1 MTSFIWR
8 DSPANR
14 SKILRALTS
23 TFENRDI
30 LLWNPKDREDIS
42 YQLSEAFIYFNNETP
57 GIFGKGFIPGKTDTI
72 SWFKILHLG
81 ILISAKLENCSVKF
95 NFDRKTKGN
104 LLKAFVFREG
114 GIVRK
119 NNEYILSEF
128 RDANVQIEPI
138 FDLVFGEGFS
148 WYLREI
154 INEQLFNFRGDSYF
168 SYCTFQYSD
177 NINSGNIRGES
188 LCRAISI
195 LRQIKEDID
204 SGKIPLNT

>member
-168 SYCTFQYSD
+168 SYYTFQYSD

>member
-8 DSPANR
+8 DSPTNR

-42 YQLSEAFIYFNNETP
+42 YQLSEAFAYFNNETP